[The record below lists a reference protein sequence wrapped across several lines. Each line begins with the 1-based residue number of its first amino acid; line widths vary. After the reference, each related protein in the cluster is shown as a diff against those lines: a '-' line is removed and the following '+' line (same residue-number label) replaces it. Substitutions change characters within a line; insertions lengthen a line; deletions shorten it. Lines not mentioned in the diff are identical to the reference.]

1 MISIS
6 TTHLASM
13 RAHAESDYPHECC
26 GGLLGTFDGETKT
39 VTDVISLDNHWD
51 DIPGE
56 DKTRR
61 FRITPEDYKMLEKK
75 ATKDGVMLL
84 GFYHSHPDH
93 PPIPSDTDLKFA
105 WPFFSYPIIT
115 VKKGSAGEIK
125 SYVLDLDLNQLTEE
139 LISYR

>member
-13 RAHAESDYPHECC
+13 RAHAEADYPHECC
-26 GGLLGTFDGETKT
+26 GGLLGTFDGEIKT
-39 VTDVISLDNHWD
+39 VTDVIALDNHWD

-75 ATKDGVMLL
+75 AASDGVMLL
-84 GFYHSHPDH
+84 GFTT
-93 PPIPSDTDLKFA
+93 PIPIIR
-105 WPFFSYPIIT
+105 PFQVTPI
-115 VKKGSAGEIK
+115 
-125 SYVLDLDLNQLTEE
+125 
-139 LISYR
+139 LICVALFFLPHIGG

>member
-13 RAHAESDYPHECC
+13 RAHAEADYPHECC

-75 ATKDGVMLL
+75 ATEDGVMLL

-105 WPFFSYPIIT
+105 WPFFSYPILA
-115 VKKGSAGEIK
+115 VKKGTFDVIK
-125 SYVLDLDLNQLTEE
+125 SYE
-139 LISYR
+139 LIGDLLIEERITF